1 MFSVAC
7 SVTERVTCVKCLHT
21 YLLLT
26 GSQYDTWRRIT
37 GYTYIKAQERL
48 ATGIPPGFTSRTVFE
63 QCRLCGISAIWKKM
77 PHKIYVA
84 SSNGAP
90 KKIDPTIGTCIII
103 IFFEMK
109 YSKPSLTTTLIWRPH
124 FFLEKGPLILQ
135 KGAHFTLIGQFLELT
150 LQCCGFFCFPQ
161 ISNQISGSS
170 VRRDQRFFR
179 PYPRGLESLTAFV
192 DVITKAALSSQLL
205 KDPECWSGRYLNP
218 RPPAQQTGALPTELT
233 RQLFVKFF
241 FILWEVV
248 GKLQKEMFHASI
260 GWHFWTPFSVH
271 RMVRLKLLETGS
283 IDYCLDI
290 NFCIRPR
297 ILNHVTFYFHV
308 YVGTLTGIAMDE
320 FRYNRREFGPFSNY
334 PEFKFKIWD
343 FGGQEDFYTTHQCF
357 LSTLAL
363 YLLVWNLQEGKQKKT
378 AGRN

>member
-1 MFSVAC
+1 MFSVAS

-21 YLLLT
+21 YLLFT
-26 GSQYDTWRRIT
+26 GSQYDTWRRIM

-63 QCRLCGISAIWKKM
+63 QCRPCGISAIWKKM
-77 PHKIYVA
+77 PHKIYFA

-90 KKIDPTIGTCIII
+90 KKIDPRIGTCIII
-103 IFFEMK
+103 IFFWNEVFK
-109 YSKPSLTTTLIWRPH
+109 TITDNNTDLTAAL
-124 FFLEKGPLILQ
+124 FLEKGPLILQ
-135 KGAHFTLIGQFLELT
+135 KGAHLTLTGQFLELT

-205 KDPECWSGRYLNP
+205 KDPKCWSGRYLNP
-218 RPPAQQTGALPTELT
+218 QPPAQQTGALPTELT
-233 RQLFVKFF
+233 RQLLVKFF

-260 GWHFWTPFSVH
+260 G
-271 RMVRLKLLETGS
+271 
-283 IDYCLDI
+283 
-290 NFCIRPR
+290 
-297 ILNHVTFYFHV
+297 
-308 YVGTLTGIAMDE
+308 
-320 FRYNRREFGPFSNY
+320 
-334 PEFKFKIWD
+334 
-343 FGGQEDFYTTHQCF
+343 
-357 LSTLAL
+357 
-363 YLLVWNLQEGKQKKT
+363 
-378 AGRN
+378 

>member
-1 MFSVAC
+1 MYYYYFFWNEVFK
-7 SVTERVTCVKCLHT
+7 TITDNNT
-21 YLLLT
+21 DLT
-26 GSQYDTWRRIT
+26 
-37 GYTYIKAQERL
+37 AAL
-48 ATGIPPGFTSRTVFE
+48 
-63 QCRLCGISAIWKKM
+63 
-77 PHKIYVA
+77 
-84 SSNGAP
+84 
-90 KKIDPTIGTCIII
+90 
-103 IFFEMK
+103 
-109 YSKPSLTTTLIWRPH
+109 
-124 FFLEKGPLILQ
+124 FLEKGPLILH
-135 KGAHFTLIGQFLELT
+135 KGAHFTLTGQFLELT

-363 YLLVWNLQEGKQKKT
+363 YLLVWNLQEGKQTNKKNRREKLVALT
-378 AGRN
+378 FFTRCFSYQQIVAFGSVDEILWCEI